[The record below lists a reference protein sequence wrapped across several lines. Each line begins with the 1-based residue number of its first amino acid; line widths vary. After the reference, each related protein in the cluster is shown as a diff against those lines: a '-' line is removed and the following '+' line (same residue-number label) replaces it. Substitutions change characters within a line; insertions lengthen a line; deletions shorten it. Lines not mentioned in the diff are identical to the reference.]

1 MFESKHECDQCNADP
16 DTCYCYAHEL
26 DLKKKYVEE
35 GRSQMREE
43 MEQDIKDAYQ
53 EGKTEGYAE
62 GLRAGKE

>member
-1 MFESKHECDQCNADP
+1 MHESKHECDQCNDTP
-16 DTCYCYAHEL
+16 ETCYCYSHGL
-26 DLKKKYVEE
+26 DLKKEYVEE

-43 MEQDIKDAYQ
+43 MEQEIKDAYQ